1 MTVDCGIFIGLSI
14 VTTQVLDEP
23 KASMLD
29 PQTRLADLPIL
40 YLDMVLDEIFNV
52 PPPWLQPEAKRPET
66 IADVAA
72 MIGQDQGTVTA
83 KFRSIIGM
91 SEGIEIAPKNLQDL
105 LAASASGDP
114 TRPVLVDVRERWEY
128 DICHLADSILLTEAN
143 YPALLPQLRLAKK
156 VVTIC
161 HHGVRSLSAALFLR
175 QQGVETATSLAGGV
189 DLWAVEVDTA
199 MARY

>member
-1 MTVDCGIFIGLSI
+1 
-14 VTTQVLDEP
+14 
-23 KASMLD
+23 MLD

>member
-1 MTVDCGIFIGLSI
+1 
-14 VTTQVLDEP
+14 
-23 KASMLD
+23 MLD
-29 PQTRLADLPIL
+29 PQTRLADLPIHH
-40 YLDMVLDEIFNV
+40 LDMVLDEIFNV

-83 KFRSIIGM
+83 KLGSIIEM
-91 SEGIEIAPKNLQDL
+91 SAGIEIAPKNLQDL
-105 LAASASGDP
+105 LAASPLGDP
-114 TRPVLVDVRERWEY
+114 SRPVLVDVRERWEY
-128 DICHLADSILLTEAN
+128 DICHIPDSILLTEAN
-143 YPALLPQLRLAKK
+143 FPELLPQLRLAKQ

-175 QQGVETATSLAGGV
+175 QQGVQTATSLAGGV